1 MLLEVTVAVRAHESG
16 VEVSSMQ
23 THRESLSAVLLELQ
37 LKFQDSGI
45 TVTNGIDFAEIEAQ
59 LFNLTGLTP
68 RVN

>member
-45 TVTNGIDFAEIEAQ
+45 TVTNGIES
-59 LFNLTGLTP
+59 G
-68 RVN
+68 